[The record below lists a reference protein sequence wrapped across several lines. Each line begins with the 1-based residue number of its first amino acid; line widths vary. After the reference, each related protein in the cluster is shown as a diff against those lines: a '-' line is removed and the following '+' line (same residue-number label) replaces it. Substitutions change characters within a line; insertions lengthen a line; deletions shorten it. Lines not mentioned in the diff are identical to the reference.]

1 MDEFSLI
8 SELIAPTT
16 GARTDVILG
25 IGDDGALVRPPP
37 GEALVLVLDTL
48 VEAVHF
54 PRGFPPEDIGFRTA
68 ASNLSDLAA
77 MGATPL
83 WATLGLTLPQ
93 ADAAWVRAFM
103 VGLHAALAPHQV
115 QLIGGDTTRG
125 PLCLSL
131 QLTGSVP
138 EAQAL
143 KRSGARPG
151 DRLFVS
157 GTLGD
162 AAAGLTSLS
171 TPEGAPPE
179 VAYLRGR
186 FARPT
191 ARVTLGQALR
201 GTASSCI
208 DISDGLLADLGHI
221 LERSG
226 CGAELR
232 VDHLPLSPALSRMT
246 DPAQVLAYALAGGD
260 DYELCFTL
268 PAATSPLAVEAL
280 RRHCPV
286 TEIGLITAQAGELAL
301 RDAAGP
307 VSPPAARGYRHFP

>member
-8 SELIAPTT
+8 SQLIAPAA
-16 GARTDVILG
+16 GARADVILG

-54 PRGFPPEDIGFRTA
+54 PRDFPPEDIGFRTA
-68 ASNLSDLAA
+68 ACNLSDLAA

-83 WATLGLTLPQ
+83 WATLGLTLPH
-93 ADAAWVRAFM
+93 ADAAWMRGFM
-103 VGLHAALAPHQV
+103 AGLHTAFAPYQV
-115 QLIGGDTTRG
+115 QLVGGDTTQG
-125 PLCLSL
+125 PLCISL

-138 EAQAL
+138 EALAL
-143 KRSGARPG
+143 RRDGARPG

-162 AAAGLTSLS
+162 AAAGLASLS
-171 TPEGAPPE
+171 VPEPSPGIAHLQ
-179 VAYLRGR
+179 AR
-186 FARPT
+186 FARPS

-201 GTASSCI
+201 GLATSCI
-208 DISDGLLADLGHI
+208 DVSDGLLADLAHL
-221 LERSG
+221 LERSA

-232 VDHLPLSPALSRMT
+232 VDHIPLSPVLSRMP
-246 DPAQVLAYALAGGD
+246 DPGQGLALALAGGD
-260 DYELCFTL
+260 DYELCFSL
-268 PAATSPLAVEAL
+268 PAATPEATVETL

-286 TEIGLITAQAGELAL
+286 TEIGIITAHAGALAL

-307 VSPPAARGYRHFP
+307 VPLPTARGYRHFQ

>member
-8 SELIAPTT
+8 SQLIAPAA
-16 GARTDVILG
+16 GARADVVLG

-93 ADAAWVRAFM
+93 PDAAWVRAFM
-103 VGLHAALAPHQV
+103 AGLHTAFMPYQV
-115 QLIGGDTTRG
+115 QLVGGDTTRG
-125 PLCLSL
+125 PLCISL

-138 EAQAL
+138 EALAL
-143 KRSGARPG
+143 RRNGARPG

-162 AAAGLTSLS
+162 AAAGLASLS
-171 TPEGAPPE
+171 VPDPSPEIAD
-179 VAYLRGR
+179 LRAR
-186 FARPT
+186 FARPS
-191 ARVTLGQALR
+191 ARVALGQALR
-201 GTASSCI
+201 GLATSCI
-208 DISDGLLADLGHI
+208 DVSDGLLADLGHL
-221 LERSG
+221 LERSA

-232 VDHLPLSPALSRMT
+232 IDHIPLSPMLSGMA
-246 DPAQVLAYALAGGD
+246 DPDQVLALALTGGD

-268 PAATSPLAVEAL
+268 PAATPAAAVETL
-280 RRHCPV
+280 RGHCHV
-286 TEIGLITAQAGELAL
+286 TEIGLITAQAGALAL
-301 RDAAGP
+301 RDSAGP
-307 VSPPAARGYRHFP
+307 VALPAARGYRHFP